1 MNPLLINTMKHP
13 TTNPS
18 LFFVGSVLKKSTPG
32 KFNPIWYLKPA
43 GILFHGKVFAAI
55 AVFVKPKLPDIRRAT
70 SHKSGGHAGE
80 QEQKQSFLNS
90 SFMQIIPK
98 NIVPPTWPLCRVVEG
113 SNKPRLQVFWLQSY
127 TVFHLCCKRETKLS
141 NITKD
146 IDFLNKMVHLAIN
159 RIAVLNETVTYL
171 LIQTI

>member
-18 LFFVGSVLKKSTPG
+18 LFFLGSILKKSTPEI
-32 KFNPIWYLKPA
+32 FTPIWYLKPV

-55 AVFVKPKLPDIRRAT
+55 AVLVKPNLPHIRRAT

-90 SFMQIIPK
+90 FFVQISPK
-98 NIVPPTWPLCRVVEG
+98 NIVPPTWLLCRVVETN
-113 SNKPRLQVFWLQSY
+113 NKPRLQVFWSQSY
-127 TVFHLCCKRETKLS
+127 TVLHLC
-141 NITKD
+141 
-146 IDFLNKMVHLAIN
+146 
-159 RIAVLNETVTYL
+159 
-171 LIQTI
+171 

>member
-1 MNPLLINTMKHP
+1 MKHP

-18 LFFVGSVLKKSTPG
+18 LLFLGSVLKKSTPG
-32 KFNPIWYLKPA
+32 KFTPIWYLKPA

-55 AVFVKPKLPDIRRAT
+55 AVFVKPKLPHIRRAT
-70 SHKSGGHAGE
+70 SHKSGGHARE
-80 QEQKQSFLNS
+80 QEQKQSFLN
-90 SFMQIIPK
+90 FLHANYPK
-98 NIVPPTWPLCRVVEG
+98 NIVPPTWPLCRVVET

-127 TVFHLCCKRETKLS
+127 TVFHLCCKRETKLL

>member
-1 MNPLLINTMKHP
+1 MHFPI
-13 TTNPS
+13 S
-18 LFFVGSVLKKSTPG
+18 LKKSAPG
-32 KFNPIWYLKPA
+32 KFTPIWYLKPV

-55 AVFVKPKLPDIRRAT
+55 TVFVKPKLPHIRRAT

-90 SFMQIIPK
+90 FFMQIIPK
-98 NIVPPTWPLCRVVEG
+98 NIVPPTWPLCRVVET
-113 SNKPRLQVFWLQSY
+113 SNTPRLQVFWLQSY

-146 IDFLNKMVHLAIN
+146 IDFFSK
-159 RIAVLNETVTYL
+159 
-171 LIQTI
+171 